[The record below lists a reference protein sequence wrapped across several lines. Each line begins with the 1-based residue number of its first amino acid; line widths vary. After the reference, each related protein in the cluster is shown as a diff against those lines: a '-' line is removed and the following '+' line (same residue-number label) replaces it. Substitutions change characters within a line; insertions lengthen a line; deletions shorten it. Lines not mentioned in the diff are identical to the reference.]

1 MDAYCAKIRKLEKH
15 FQGLEI
21 LHISRDLNVAPDVLA
36 RAQIGRGKVAPGVF
50 VRQPGAITPKL
61 PVPTTQILVVTPAQ
75 IGQGKVAP
83 VVFIKQPDAIT
94 PELLAP
100 TTQILVVVSAW
111 TQVFINYIKELGS
124 DRAKVPPGVLTEELS
139 VPSIKQPGAVTP
151 ESQLQPSK
159 RQQEMA

>member
-94 PELLAP
+94 PELPAP
-100 TTQILVVVSAW
+100 TTQILVVAPA
-111 TQVFINYIKELGS
+111 QIGRE
-124 DRAKVPPGVLTEELS
+124 KVAPGVF
-139 VPSIKQPGAVTP
+139 VKQPGAITP
-151 ESQLQPSK
+151 ELWLQPLRSWSSL
-159 RQQEMA
+159 